1 MTTHTVDSG
10 STFIAKGGSQFA
22 HNDELTGL
30 AKIHHV
36 GLQGDHEISHAMIT
50 DLIEQ
55 SKWTEGG
62 RDTVSLLSFKSK
74 GRSDVSLADIQEFA
88 DYAVGVILA
97 SELLSMSNSEALRLE
112 WPLLVAS
119 GKLSGISAEMKDYA
133 IACIKREEAPSGGQ
147 GVS

>member
-10 STFIAKGGSQFA
+10 SIFVAQGGSKFI
-22 HNDELTGL
+22 HNDELIEFVE
-30 AKIHHV
+30 IHHV
-36 GLQGDHEISHAMIT
+36 GLQGDQEISHAMIT

-55 SKWTEGG
+55 SKWIEGG
-62 RDTVSLLSFKSK
+62 RKTVSLLSFKAK
-74 GRSDVSLADIQEFA
+74 GRSDVSFADIQEFA
-88 DYAVGVILA
+88 DYAVEVVLA

-133 IACIKREEAPSGGQ
+133 IACIKREEATKRG
-147 GVS
+147 